1 MVAAATGQM
10 VLRPQ
15 RTGISAPI
23 RTSGPEPPLA
33 DWLAI
38 KLRIWAYH
46 QDSASLYEAVVM
58 AVDRQ
63 DKILVVNYPGDAGRS
78 FEVLDAWAAAL
89 CLPWDDDGPD
99 KAGELRR
106 ADGADDDGADDDRA
120 PSAVRAAPAHAACDA
135 GTAPSSLSVVSY
147 VAPAPTGYPQE
158 LPPQSAGR
166 GPASGF
172 QGLAAAIPARR
183 ISLPSAERRNS
194 AEWPVLQELLPEG
207 LHVDKAE
214 FERVIVREFEKHG
227 FPPHMVDS
235 ATGTRK
241 QLSIADVVVLGC
253 KVPYINALVQANIGL
268 FEETIGKWW
277 PLLAGEVSTLLKK
290 TLEKFIKALRDAAYG
305 KRHVSGC
312 DFLVGLDGFTRGGQG
327 RLKQNPAVCLA
338 ARRIFDECIDSHD
351 APHLFELSQCISFS
365 RPTKLGKNSPPSSM
379 PLMVE
384 ALAYYI
390 LLNDFAGADKRHDE
404 PGRKRRNPDGVIWF
418 TEAYGIMVN
427 AVAALRLRIKAR
439 RTAAAEEAARAAAA
453 VDAAA
458 NSTDIGFTSITTGGV
473 LGTWSFE
480 SFDS

>member
-1 MVAAATGQM
+1 MMVAAGAAALM
-10 VLRPQ
+10 VLRPK

-23 RTSGPEPPLA
+23 RTSASPPVA
-33 DWLAI
+33 DWLAVGM
-38 KLRIWAYH
+38 RIWAYH
-46 QDSASLYEAVVM
+46 EDSEKLYEALVV

-63 DKILVVNYPGDAGRS
+63 NNILVVNYPGDAGNS
-78 FEVLDAWAAAL
+78 IEALDAWAAAL
-89 CLPWDDDGPD
+89 CLPWEDDGPD

-120 PSAVRAAPAHAACDA
+120 PSAVRAAPAHAAYDA
-135 GTAPSSLSVVSY
+135 GSAPSSLSVVSY
-147 VAPAPTGYPQE
+147 VAPAPTGHPQE

-183 ISLPSAERRNS
+183 ISLPSAERRNA
-194 AEWPVLQELLPEG
+194 AEWPVLKELLPEG

-227 FPPHMVDS
+227 FPPHLVDS

-241 QLSIADVVVLGC
+241 QLSIANVVALGC

-277 PLLAGEVSTLLKK
+277 PLLAEVVSTLLKK

-305 KRHVSGC
+305 KGHGSGC
-312 DFLVGLDGFTRGGQG
+312 DFLVDPDGFTQGGQG
-327 RLKQNPAVCLA
+327 RLNQNPAVCLA
-338 ARRIFDECIDSHD
+338 ARRIFDERIDPHG
-351 APHLFELSQCISFS
+351 APHLFEFSQCISFS

-384 ALAYYI
+384 ALAYYN

-404 PGRKRRNPDGVIWF
+404 PGRKKRNSGGVIWF
-418 TEAYGIMVN
+418 TGAYGTMVN

-439 RTAAAEEAARAAAA
+439 RTAAAEEAARAAA

-458 NSTDIGFTSITTGGV
+458 NSTDIGSTSITAGGF
-473 LGTWSFE
+473 LGHFVVE